1 MLDLRERAI
10 AMSEKILIVDDQA
23 LMLRLL
29 ALPLEQDGYTIVTAM
44 NGAEALH
51 KIQTDRPDLV
61 ILDLMLPDTSGIEVC
76 HRIRQAPALAEL
88 PIIILSGQT
97 ELSAK
102 IQGLEAGADE
112 YVTKPVDPKEMVARV
127 RGLLARTQ
135 RLRQPLVAAPTRQG
149 RIIALIGAKGGV
161 GTTTLAANLATAL
174 SLRRQR
180 TVAVELRS
188 YYGTLARHFKAS
200 PASTLST
207 LAELTPSLIG
217 AERVSAC
224 LHSTAQGLQL
234 LCGPQRLK
242 DYRDMQ
248 PEQVSALLG
257 TLASQADFVIV
268 DLPHLPSTAGRAA
281 LRAAQSVLV
290 VVEPEAS
297 AVAAGQALIEL
308 LSAWSIPNQALKVV
322 VVNRIQAALAQP
334 PAEIE
339 RALGCEVLGT
349 VTAAPDQALSALV
362 MGIPMVQSAPTTL
375 VASTLVEIAGRVA
388 ALQPVGR

>member
-1 MLDLRERAI
+1 MQPRERII
-10 AMSEKILIVDDQA
+10 AMSGKILIVDDQT
-23 LMLRLL
+23 LMLRMLG
-29 ALPLEQDGYTIVTAM
+29 LPLEQEGYTIVTAM

-51 KIQTDRPDLV
+51 KVQTDRPDLV
-61 ILDLMLPDTSGIEVC
+61 ILDLVLPDISGVEVC
-76 HRIRQAPALAEL
+76 RRIRQAPALVDL

-127 RGLLARTQ
+127 RGLLARTH
-135 RLRQPLVAAPTRQG
+135 RLRQSPANAPARQG
-149 RIIALIGAKGGV
+149 RIVALIGVKGGV
-161 GTTTLAANLATAL
+161 GTTTLTANLATAL

-180 TVAVELRS
+180 TVALELRS
-188 YYGTLARHFKAS
+188 YYGTLARHFKLT
-200 PASTLST
+200 PATTLSS
-207 LAELTPSLIG
+207 LAELTPPLIN

-224 LHSTAQGLQL
+224 LHTTVQGLQL
-234 LCGPQRLK
+234 LFGPQRLK
-242 DYRDMQ
+242 DYREMQ
-248 PEQVSALLG
+248 PEQVTALLA
-257 TLASQADFVIV
+257 TLTNQADFVLV

-297 AVAAGQALIEL
+297 AVAAGQALVEL
-308 LSAWSIPNQALKVV
+308 LSAWSISNQALKVV
-322 VVNRIQAALAQP
+322 VVNRIQAALAQS

-349 VTAAPDQALSALV
+349 VTAAPDQALSALT

-375 VASTLVEIAGRVA
+375 VASTLIEIADRVA
-388 ALQPVGR
+388 ALKPVGR